1 MLIIQQAIHMNRSTV
16 DSFLSGRGLFRDVW
30 APIAEGGVLLILALV
45 LGDYLGI
52 EGVLLSIIIAQTIFV
67 GVWKPYFLF
76 TQGFEISSLQYFIP
90 FAKRI
95 IVIFLSSLLFYYL
108 FGLYDISRI
117 DSYIDWGL
125 HAILVFSFISIVLCV
140 LFYVFTQGMRDFT
153 YRIKNIIL
161 ERIQKKETNN

>member
-1 MLIIQQAIHMNRSTV
+1 MEEGYLGM
-16 DSFLSGRGLFRDVW
+16 F
-30 APIAEGGVLLILALV
+30 EGGVLLILALV